1 MSATLISVLINTYNN
16 GSFIEDAIDSALAQN
31 FPADQIEIIVVD
43 DGSTDDTPSRVK
55 KYDGR
60 IRYFRTRNGDQCS
73 AVTFGVAQAK
83 GDIVALLD
91 GDDVWLPNKLSRVA
105 QEFAKDGRTVMVY
118 HKYAYWDSRDNSVWD
133 PGYVTE
139 VSGDVLA
146 DRRKLLT
153 YSTAPTSSLAFRRDA
168 FHPLARIPL
177 DRAFTYDLFLTSAIL
192 FLGPVACVPEV
203 LTRQRIHGRNR
214 WVCGKDG
221 PDKATLRRRI
231 ARWEAAMEITSD
243 WLLANAPSSA
253 RPQARILLRRWRLFQ
268 DSQQFCVAPPSR
280 IRFFLFLMDRTQLM
294 SPTYGLKLCAIN
306 YFNSLAALVTGYKH
320 FGALDAFWHTLEK
333 AKDYLSSLVLGRA
346 KSNAGDQL
354 EM

>member
-16 GSFIEDAIDSALAQN
+16 GPFIEECIDSALAQD
-31 FPADQIEIIVVD
+31 FPIEQMEILVVD
-43 DGSTDDTPSRVK
+43 DGSTDDTPERVK
-55 KYDGR
+55 KYESR
-60 IRYFRTRNGDQCS
+60 IRYFCTKNGDQCS

-83 GDIVALLD
+83 GNIVALLD

-105 QEFAKDGRTVMVY
+105 DEFAKDRRTVMVY
-118 HKYAYWDSRDNSVWD
+118 HKYVYWDSRDNSVWD

-168 FHPLARIPL
+168 FQPLTRIPL

-221 PDKATLRRRI
+221 PDEATLRRRI
-231 ARWEAAMEITSD
+231 ARWEAAMEIIRD
-243 WLLANAPSSA
+243 WLRANAPRST

-268 DSQQFCVAPPSR
+268 DSQELLLERGKLRP
-280 IRFFLFLMDRTQLM
+280 FLHRARRNM
-294 SPTYGLKLCAIN
+294 TYGPIMTRTH
-306 YFNSLAALVTGYKH
+306 LAYEWTHALFELIIGPKH
-320 FGALDAFWHTLEK
+320 SHYLEG
-333 AKDYLSSLVLGRA
+333 VRTRA
-346 KSNAGDQL
+346 KKLRGHVVSAAQVDETAGHAR
-354 EM
+354 